1 MKISYNWLKEYI
13 NIDLNPKEVA
23 KLLTDTGLEV
33 EGIEQIESIK
43 GGLKGIVVGQVIEK
57 IQHPNADRLSLTKV
71 DIGSEELLQI
81 VCGAPNIDK
90 GQKVPVA
97 TIGTILFS
105 GDDSFKIKKGKIRGE
120 VSQGMICSESEI
132 GLGKSHDGIMVLD
145 SKAKVGIEASK
156 YFKLESDFIFEI
168 GLTPNRSDAMSHI
181 GVARDLKAALNQL
194 GQKKSIQ
201 FPELSKIET
210 FDGKNQISV
219 EIENN
224 DLCPRYA
231 GICLTDI
238 KIEASPKW
246 LTKRLEA
253 IGLTP
258 INNVVDIT
266 NFVLHE
272 TGQPLHAFDLQN
284 IVDNKIIVR
293 NLSDKTKFTT
303 LDEAERELS
312 SEDLVICDGK
322 SSPMCLAGVFGG
334 LNSGV
339 SQKTKSIF
347 LESAYFNPVSIRKSS
362 KRHNLNTDASFR
374 FERGVD
380 PNNIIYPLQRAVDL
394 IINVCGAKVS
404 SDLIDLYPNKIEN
417 IQLELSLEK
426 VTKLIGQEIATD
438 NICSIL
444 ENLDINVVEKKQ
456 NKILLSIPTYRT
468 DVTREEDV
476 IEEILRIY
484 GYNNIDIPK
493 QVLSSI
499 SSINKPNAEKIQNT
513 ISDFLSSNGFN
524 ECMNNSLTK
533 SNYIDLIKEID
544 KKEQVILLNPLSQ
557 DLNALRQSMIFGG
570 LENISFNINRK
581 SSNLKIYE
589 FGKTYS
595 RLEADKYKEDR
606 KLSLFVCGNEADEN
620 WNKSGHEIDFF
631 FIKKQVEQILIR
643 LGIQNFN
650 AENLEISSITDGYCY
665 KIGEKI
671 VARLGQIH
679 PNLTSHFSIK
689 KCIYYG
695 EINWDLVLKLCKNAK
710 TKFKSISKFPSVKRD
725 LALLLDEEIS
735 FSSLEKIAKQTE
747 KKYLKEIQLFDVYKG
762 DKLEKGKKSYA
773 LSFLIEDQEKTLT
786 DKQIDNIMDNL
797 IKAFEQKANAKVRM

>member
-13 NIDLNPKEVA
+13 NIDLNPNEVA

-120 VSQGMICSESEI
+120 ISQGMICSESEI

-484 GYNNIDIPK
+484 GYNNINIPK

-695 EINWDLVLKLCKNAK
+695 EINWDLVLKLCKNTK

-725 LALLLDEEIS
+725 LALLLDEDIS

-786 DKQIDNIMDNL
+786 DKQIDNMMDNL

>member
-394 IINVCGAKVS
+394 IINVCGAKVC

-695 EINWDLVLKLCKNAK
+695 EINWDLVLKLCKNTK

-725 LALLLDEEIS
+725 LALLLDEDIS

-786 DKQIDNIMDNL
+786 DKQIDNMMDNL